1 LYNFQVDDTDSD
13 NHVSV
18 INNTKG
24 EMPRLWDKL
33 LQKVFQK
40 ADQAIFEI
48 KNRHLLM
55 KLHKA

>member
-1 LYNFQVDDTDSD
+1 LMIIDSD